1 MNERTSR
8 GGNAAWW
15 VAVAAGTACAALGLP
30 AIAQEPATP
39 PATPPAPPPATP
51 PATEKPADAPAAD
64 PAKDA
69 APAQPPAEGSSR
81 RRRGGAAEEGGAAEA
96 AKEPAPPPEPPI
108 AAEPVVGP
116 TDTQGFAGEGPY
128 PGRMLLQ
135 RESIASPDRW
145 RIGWPSWD
153 RYGRQAKSDPVLM
166 NVSGGD
172 SPYTLGSPLN
182 PYDRNILK
190 GDYPIIGQNIFFNF
204 TAVSDTFYQYRKNPT
219 PSGPSTAQPGSFDT
233 FRDGRQQVF
242 NQNLFLTFDIF
253 KGYTSYRPID
263 WLVRITPAFNIN
275 HVDLFE
281 NGNLNINPGLGDE
294 RRDSF
299 ETIQEAFAEVHL
311 GDLTEYFDILSIKV
325 GRQLF
330 VSDFRGFIFNDI
342 SDGIKLTGN
351 YDANRIQW
359 NVAGFISPEK
369 DTNSGLNQLNW
380 RDQQIFIANVYLQDF
395 AGLLGYTLQGS
406 FHWNHDNSRDRFDS
420 NGIQVRPD
428 LIGSVI
434 SKELDAYYLGFAGD
448 GHIGRWNIN
457 HAFYYAFGEEKP
469 NNIAGIDTDIGA
481 FMGAIELSYDMDW
494 FRPKVSFLYASGD
507 EDPLDGDAGGFDAIF
522 DDPNFAGGPTSFYQ
536 NQGQRIFGVGLD
548 QGRSFLNTL
557 KSSKA
562 EGQSNFVNPGVFLF
576 NAGYDAEI
584 TPTLRTSF
592 NFNALFFSDTSSLE
606 FVLNQNDIG
615 QQIGYEI
622 NQFVQWRPFLNN
634 NIIISVGGS
643 LFFPAGGFNDIYNDQ
658 QLLGQIFTGVTLTY

>member
-1 MNERTSR
+1 MNTCKRDWSKAGRR
-8 GGNAAWW
+8 GSLAAW
-15 VAVAAGTACAALGLP
+15 AVFAAAGTVL
-30 AIAQEPATP
+30 AQEPA
-39 PATPPAPPPATP
+39 PATPAP
-51 PATEKPADAPAAD
+51 EKPAEKPAEATPAAE

-69 APAQPPAEGSSR
+69 APATPETAPAEGSSR
-81 RRRGGAAEEGGAAEA
+81 RRRGGAAAGGESQEAKATEAPAAPVEQ
-96 AKEPAPPPEPPI
+96 PI
-108 AAEPVVGP
+108 QGGPVAGDSE
-116 TDTQGFAGEGPY
+116 TLGFAGSGPY
-128 PGRMLLQ
+128 PARMLLE

-145 RIGWPSWD
+145 RIGWPKWD
-153 RYGRQAKSDPVLM
+153 RYNRQAKSDPVLM
-166 NVSGGD
+166 NASGGD
-172 SPYTLGSPLN
+172 SPYTLGSPWN

-190 GDYPIIGQNIFFNF
+190 GDYPIIGQTIFFNF
-204 TAVSDTFYQYRKNPT
+204 TGVSDTFYQYRKNPT
-219 PSGPSTAQPGSFDT
+219 PSGPSAAQAGSFDT

-242 NQNLFLTFDIF
+242 NQNVFLNFDIF

-275 HVDLFE
+275 YVDIFE
-281 NGNLNINPGLGDE
+281 NGGLNISPGFGDE

-330 VSDFRGFIFNDI
+330 VSDFRGFIFNDV
-342 SDGIKLTGN
+342 SDGVKVTGN
-351 YDANRIQW
+351 WDANRIQW
-359 NVAGFISPEK
+359 NLAVFNSPEK
-369 DTNSGLNQLNW
+369 DSNSGLNQLNW
-380 RDQQIFIANVYLQDF
+380 RDQQIFIANLYVQDF

-420 NGIQVRPD
+420 NGVQVRPD
-428 LIGSVI
+428 LAGSVI
-434 SKELDAYYLGFAGD
+434 SKDLDAFYLGFAGD
-448 GHIGRWNIN
+448 GHIGRWNVN
-457 HAFYYAFGEEKP
+457 HAFYYAFGEERP
-469 NNIAGIDTDIGA
+469 NNIAGVDTDIGA
-481 FMGAIELSYDMDW
+481 FMGAIEVSYDMDW

-522 DDPNFAGGPTSFYQ
+522 DDPNFAGGPASFYQ
-536 NQGQRIFGVGLD
+536 NQGLRLFGVGLN

-562 EGQSNFVNPGVFLF
+562 EGQSNFVNPGMFLL

-584 TPTLRTSF
+584 LPTLRTSF

-606 FVLNQNDIG
+606 FFTNQNDIR
-615 QQIGYEI
+615 QEIGYEI

-634 NIIISVGGS
+634 NVIISVGGS
-643 LFFPAGGFNDIYNDQ
+643 LFFPAGGFNDIYNDR